1 MIMSSERTLI
11 LSVDRDN
18 DIGFKAGVQS
28 PVIGRE
34 ACLDTANR
42 LGLVDPEDSDVNAIF
57 QAIKTY
63 DELKARGE
71 DVRIAVLAGDHYNSI
86 EGDRKIAEDL
96 RKVVWDL
103 EAGECI
109 LVTDGAEDEY
119 ILPVIQSKI
128 AVSSVQ
134 RVIVKQIPNL
144 EGTYYII
151 KKILEDPK
159 YARSILIPIGLAM
172 LLYAIGSLL
181 GNPQLAI
188 FIVVGVLGIYLLFKG
203 LGLDEYLNYTF
214 RALQE
219 SFVGGRFSFFCYI
232 GAIFLGILGIIMG
245 LASFLEWYTSDA
257 GLFFQISSF
266 IYGATGYLTFAVI
279 VAFAGKII
287 DVAQNDPHIL
297 ARIVVIPFY
306 LTALAVIAY
315 GASVYVISLQGTF
328 DFPIAGLDGVRIL
341 MLSTGI
347 ALVIAFFGMYVQ
359 KAIGKMEKYAIQP
372 KSEKKKKGL
381 RTKG

>member
-1 MIMSSERTLI
+1 MIMSPERTLI
-11 LSVDRDN
+11 LCVDRDN
-18 DIGFKAGVQS
+18 DIGFKAGVKS
-28 PVIGRE
+28 PVVGRE
-34 ACLDTANR
+34 ASLDTATR
-42 LGLVDPEDSDVNAIF
+42 LALTDPEDSDVNAIF

-63 DELKARGE
+63 DDLSGRGE
-71 DVRIAVLAGDHYNSI
+71 DVRIAIIAGDHYNMI
-86 EGDRKIAEDL
+86 DGDRKIAEDL

-103 EAGECI
+103 EVGECI

-128 AVSSVQ
+128 SVSGVQ

-181 GNPQLAI
+181 GNSQLAI
-188 FIVVGVLGIYLLFKG
+188 FIVVGVIGIYLLFKG
-203 LGLDEYLNYTF
+203 LGLDEYVNYTF
-214 RALQE
+214 RALQD

-232 GAIFLGILGIIMG
+232 GAIFLCILGIIMG

-257 GLFFQISSF
+257 GIFFQISSF
-266 IYGATGYLTFAVI
+266 IYGAIGYLTVGVI

-287 DVAQNDPHIL
+287 DIAQNEPHIL
-297 ARIVVIPFY
+297 TRIVVIPFY

-315 GASVYVISLQGTF
+315 GASIYVISLGGAI
-328 DFPIAGLDGVRIL
+328 DFPIEGLDGVRIL
-341 MLSTGI
+341 MLTTGVG
-347 ALVIAFFGMYVQ
+347 LVIAFLGMYVQ
-359 KAIGKMEKYAIQP
+359 KAIGKIEKYALKP
-372 KSEKKKKGL
+372 KSEKKKALRLKG
-381 RTKG
+381 

>member
-1 MIMSSERTLI
+1 MSSERTLI
-11 LSVDRDN
+11 LCVDRDD

-28 PVIGRE
+28 PVVGRE

-63 DELKARGE
+63 DALKARGE
-71 DVRIAVLAGDHYNSI
+71 DVCIAVLAGNHYDLIN
-86 EGDRKIAEDL
+86 GDRKIAEEL

-128 AVSSVQ
+128 SVASVQ
-134 RVIVKQIPNL
+134 RVIVKQMPNL

-232 GAIFLGILGIIMG
+232 GAIFLSILGIIMG
-245 LASFLEWYTSDA
+245 LASFLEWYTPDA
-257 GLFFQISSF
+257 GIFFQISSF
-266 IYGATGYLTFAVI
+266 IFGAIGYLTFAVI
-279 VAFAGKII
+279 VAFTGKII
-287 DVAQNDPHIL
+287 DVSQNDPHIL

-315 GASVYVISLQGTF
+315 GASVYVISLGGTY

-341 MLSTGI
+341 MLTTGI
-347 ALVIAFFGMYVQ
+347 ALVIAFLGMYVQ

-372 KSEKKKKGL
+372 KSEKKKGL

>member
-18 DIGFKAGVQS
+18 DIGFKAGVSS

-86 EGDRKIAEDL
+86 EGDRKISEEL
-96 RKVVWDL
+96 RKLVWDL

-109 LVTDGAEDEY
+109 LVTDGAEDEF

-134 RVIVKQIPNL
+134 RVIVKQMPNL

-151 KKILEDPK
+151 KKIFEDPK

-172 LLYAIGSLL
+172 LLYAIGSLM

-188 FIVVGVLGIYLLFKG
+188 FIVVGVLGVYLLFKG

-232 GAIFLGILGIIMG
+232 GAIFLSILGIIMG
-245 LASFLEWYTSDA
+245 LTSFLEWYTSDS
-257 GLFFQISSF
+257 GLFFQACSF
-266 IYGATGYLTFAVI
+266 IYGSVGYLTVAII
-279 VAFAGKII
+279 VAFAGKVI
-287 DVAQNDPHIL
+287 DVAQNEPHIL
-297 ARIVVIPFY
+297 ARIIVIPFY
-306 LTALAVIAY
+306 LTALGVIAY
-315 GASVYVISLQGTF
+315 GASVYYISLGGGI
-328 DFPIAGLDGVRIL
+328 DFPIGGIDGVRIL
-341 MLSTGI
+341 MLTTAI
-347 ALVIAFFGMYVQ
+347 ALVVAFLGMYVQ
-359 KAIGKMEKYAIQP
+359 KTVGKNAKYALKQ
-372 KSEKKKKGL
+372 KTEKKKGL
-381 RTKG
+381 RSKG